1 MIASDQKRNVL
12 ENMLSLFPAD
22 PVSQQGKTA
31 SLVLLSGH
39 TVHTQVPLKLTD
51 QRVNLTM
58 GLIHTKTKV

>member
-1 MIASDQKRNVL
+1 
-12 ENMLSLFPAD
+12 MLSLFPAD